1 MKMHYSHR
9 LSASQKE
16 KVVGLFIIIP
26 IIILLVVFLFI
37 GRTKHFFE
45 EKYKIKAVFKEG
57 EGLKAGIPIILSGI
71 DIGAIKSVQL
81 NEQNQVEAILEI
93 RKMYQNKIRDDSKAT
108 VAKAGFIGE
117 QRIKIYPGSVS
128 LPIIPDG
135 GQIKV
140 EEAMAMEDM
149 VNRVK
154 PVLENVEKTLNKIAE
169 IIGNIPSTA
178 ASDILGDIKSIT
190 EDLKTGKGSA
200 GAILTERELYNNINK
215 TVKKAEIAMQKVNDV
230 LIKVDETSS
239 HLPEITQTVKK
250 ELPPIL
256 EDMKVT
262 LKNIKEASGSLP
274 DILDSTKKTIKDVQ
288 QITSEI
294 PPMIDS
300 SKRAVKSIE
309 DATSR
314 LPSVI
319 ENVEKVT
326 ENVKDASDEMPEIA
340 RSARE
345 SAEDANNIIKGAKK
359 SWPIK
364 NFVKEE
370 KETKIPTGERVQNE

>member
-26 IIILLVVFLFI
+26 IIILLIVFIFI

-93 RKMYQNKIRDDSKAT
+93 RKVYQNKIRNDSKAT

-117 QRIKIYPGSVS
+117 QRIKIYPGSPA

-135 GQIKV
+135 GKINV
-140 EEAMAMEDM
+140 EEGMAIEDI
-149 VNRVK
+149 VNRVR

-169 IIGNIPSTA
+169 IAGNIPSTA
-178 ASDILGDIKSIT
+178 ASDILGNIKSIT
-190 EDLKTGKGSA
+190 EDIKKGKGTA
-200 GAILTERELYNNINK
+200 GAILTERELYNNINE
-215 TVKKAEIAMQKVNDV
+215 TVKKADNAMQKINDILV
-230 LIKVDETSS
+230 KVDNTSG
-239 HLPEITQTVKK
+239 HLPEITQSIRK

-256 EDMKVT
+256 EDMRGT
-262 LKNIKEASGSLP
+262 LKNVKESSVELPAILDSTQKIMKKIEEISARLPAIMENLEKTTNNIKEAS
-274 DILDSTKKTIKDVQ
+274 
-288 QITSEI
+288 E
-294 PPMIDS
+294 
-300 SKRAVKSIE
+300 
-309 DATSR
+309 
-314 LPSVI
+314 
-319 ENVEKVT
+319 
-326 ENVKDASDEMPEIA
+326 EMPA
-340 RSARE
+340 VASSARE
-345 SAEDANNIIKGAKK
+345 SAEDANNIIKGAKN
-359 SWPIK
+359 SWPISG
-364 NFVKEE
+364 FVQEE
-370 KETKIPTGERVQNE
+370 KETKIPTGERVENE

>member
-26 IIILLVVFLFI
+26 IIILLIVFIFI

-81 NEQNQVEAILEI
+81 NEQNQVEVTLEI
-93 RKMYQNKIRDDSKAT
+93 RKVYQNKIRNDSKAT

-135 GQIKV
+135 GTIKV
-140 EEAMAMEDM
+140 EEVMAIEDM

-154 PVLENVEKTLNKIAE
+154 PVLENVEKTLNKITE

-178 ASDILGDIKSIT
+178 ASDILGNIKSIT

-200 GAILTERELYNNINK
+200 GAILTERELYNNINE
-215 TVKKAEIAMQKVNDV
+215 TVKKAEASMQKVNNILV
-230 LIKVDETSS
+230 KVDNTSG
-239 HLPEITQTVKK
+239 HLPEITQSIRK

-256 EDMKVT
+256 EDIRGT
-262 LKNIKEASGSLP
+262 LKNVKESSAELPAVLDSTQKIMKKIEEISARLPAIMENLEKTTNNIKEAS
-274 DILDSTKKTIKDVQ
+274 
-288 QITSEI
+288 E
-294 PPMIDS
+294 
-300 SKRAVKSIE
+300 
-309 DATSR
+309 
-314 LPSVI
+314 
-319 ENVEKVT
+319 
-326 ENVKDASDEMPEIA
+326 EMPA
-340 RSARE
+340 VANSARD
-345 SAEDANNIIKGAKK
+345 SAEDANNIIKGAKG

-364 NFVKEE
+364 NFVEEE
-370 KETKIPTGERVQNE
+370 KERKIPLGERTQNE

>member
-26 IIILLVVFLFI
+26 IIILLIVFIFI

-93 RKMYQNKIRDDSKAT
+93 RKVYQSKIRNDSKAT

-117 QRIKIYPGSVS
+117 QRIKIFPGSPA

-135 GQIKV
+135 GKINV
-140 EEAMAMEDM
+140 EEAMVIDDI

-154 PVLENVEKTLNKIAE
+154 PVLENIEKTLNKIAE
-169 IIGNIPSTA
+169 IAGNIPSTA
-178 ASDILGDIKSIT
+178 ASDILGNIKSIT
-190 EDLKTGKGSA
+190 EDIKKGKGSA
-200 GAILTERELYNNINK
+200 GAILTERELYNNINE
-215 TVKKAEIAMQKVNDV
+215 TVKKADTAMQKINDILV
-230 LIKVDETSS
+230 KVDSTSG
-239 HLPEITQTVKK
+239 HLPEITQSIRK

-256 EDMKVT
+256 EDIRGTLKNVRESSVELPAVLDSTQKIMKKIEEISVRLPAIMENLEKT
-262 LKNIKEASGSLP
+262 TKNIKEAS
-274 DILDSTKKTIKDVQ
+274 
-288 QITSEI
+288 E
-294 PPMIDS
+294 
-300 SKRAVKSIE
+300 
-309 DATSR
+309 
-314 LPSVI
+314 
-319 ENVEKVT
+319 
-326 ENVKDASDEMPEIA
+326 EMPA
-340 RSARE
+340 VASSARD

-359 SWPIK
+359 SWPISG
-364 NFVKEE
+364 FVQEE

>member
-26 IIILLVVFLFI
+26 IIILLIVFIFI

-93 RKMYQNKIRDDSKAT
+93 RKVYQSKIRNDSKAT

-117 QRIKIYPGSVS
+117 QRIKIYPGSPS

-135 GQIKV
+135 GKINV
-140 EEAMAMEDM
+140 EEGMAIEDM
-149 VNRVK
+149 VNRVR

-169 IIGNIPSTA
+169 IAGNIPSTA
-178 ASDILGDIKSIT
+178 ASDIIGNIKSIT
-190 EDLKTGKGSA
+190 EDIKKGKGTA
-200 GAILTERELYNNINK
+200 GAILTERDLYNNINE
-215 TVKKAEIAMQKVNDV
+215 TVKKADTAMQKINDILV
-230 LIKVDETSS
+230 KVDNTSG
-239 HLPEITQTVKK
+239 HLPEITQSIRK

-256 EDMKVT
+256 EDIRGTLKNVKESSVELPAIIDSTQKLMKKIEEISARLPAIMENLEKT
-262 LKNIKEASGSLP
+262 TKNIKEAS
-274 DILDSTKKTIKDVQ
+274 
-288 QITSEI
+288 E
-294 PPMIDS
+294 
-300 SKRAVKSIE
+300 
-309 DATSR
+309 
-314 LPSVI
+314 
-319 ENVEKVT
+319 
-326 ENVKDASDEMPEIA
+326 EMPA
-340 RSARE
+340 VASSARD

-359 SWPIK
+359 SWPISG
-364 NFVKEE
+364 FVQEE

>member
-26 IIILLVVFLFI
+26 IIILLIVFIFI

-57 EGLKAGIPIILSGI
+57 EGLKAGIPIILSGV

-93 RKMYQNKIRDDSKAT
+93 RKVYQNKIRNDSKAT

-117 QRIKIYPGSVS
+117 QRIKIYPGSPS

-135 GQIKV
+135 GKITV
-140 EEAMAMEDM
+140 EEGMAIEDM
-149 VNRVK
+149 VNRVR

-169 IIGNIPSTA
+169 IAGNIPSTA
-178 ASDILGDIKSIT
+178 ASDILGNIKSIT
-190 EDLKTGKGSA
+190 EDIKKGKGTA
-200 GAILTERELYNNINK
+200 GAILTERELYNNINE
-215 TVKKAEIAMQKVNDV
+215 TVKKADTAMQKINDILV
-230 LIKVDETSS
+230 KVDNTSG
-239 HLPEITQTVKK
+239 HLPEITQSIRK

-256 EDMKVT
+256 EDMRGT
-262 LKNIKEASGSLP
+262 LKNVKESSVELPAILDSTQKIMKKIEEISARLPAIMENLEKTTNNIKEAS
-274 DILDSTKKTIKDVQ
+274 
-288 QITSEI
+288 E
-294 PPMIDS
+294 
-300 SKRAVKSIE
+300 
-309 DATSR
+309 
-314 LPSVI
+314 
-319 ENVEKVT
+319 
-326 ENVKDASDEMPEIA
+326 EMPA
-340 RSARE
+340 VASSARE

-359 SWPIK
+359 SWPISG
-364 NFVKEE
+364 FVQEE

>member
-1 MKMHYSHR
+1 MHYSHR

-16 KVVGLFIIIP
+16 KIVGLFIIIP
-26 IIILLVVFLFI
+26 IIILLIVFIFI

-93 RKMYQNKIRDDSKAT
+93 RKVYQSKIRNDSKAT

-117 QRIKIYPGSVS
+117 QRIKIYPGSPA

-135 GQIKV
+135 GKINV
-140 EEAMAMEDM
+140 EEGMAIEDI
-149 VNRVK
+149 VNRVR

-169 IIGNIPSTA
+169 IAGNIPSTA
-178 ASDILGDIKSIT
+178 ASDILGNIKSIT
-190 EDLKTGKGSA
+190 EDIKKGKGSA
-200 GAILTERELYNNINK
+200 GAILTERELYNNIND
-215 TVKKAEIAMQKVNDV
+215 TVKKADTAMQKINDILV
-230 LIKVDETSS
+230 KVDNTSG
-239 HLPEITQTVKK
+239 HLPEITQSIRK

-256 EDMKVT
+256 EDMRGT
-262 LKNIKEASGSLP
+262 LKNVKESTVELPAILDSTQKIMKKVEEISARLPAIMENLEKTTNNIKEAS
-274 DILDSTKKTIKDVQ
+274 
-288 QITSEI
+288 E
-294 PPMIDS
+294 
-300 SKRAVKSIE
+300 
-309 DATSR
+309 
-314 LPSVI
+314 
-319 ENVEKVT
+319 
-326 ENVKDASDEMPEIA
+326 EMPA
-340 RSARE
+340 VASSARE

-359 SWPIK
+359 SWPISG
-364 NFVKEE
+364 FVQEE

>member
-16 KVVGLFIIIP
+16 KIVGLFIIIP
-26 IIILLVVFLFI
+26 LIILLVVFIFV

-93 RKMYQNKIRDDSKAT
+93 RKVYQNKIRNDSKAT

-117 QRIKIYPGSVS
+117 QRIKIYPGSPS

-135 GQIKV
+135 GKINV
-140 EEAMAMEDM
+140 EEGMAIEDL

-169 IIGNIPSTA
+169 IAGNIPSTA
-178 ASDILGDIKSIT
+178 ASDIIGNIKSIT
-190 EDLKTGKGSA
+190 EDIKKGKGTA
-200 GAILTERELYNNINK
+200 GAILTERELYNNINE
-215 TVKKAEIAMQKVNDV
+215 TVKKADTAMQKINDILV
-230 LIKVDETSS
+230 KVDNTSG
-239 HLPEITQTVKK
+239 HLPEITQSIRK

-256 EDMKVT
+256 EDMRGT
-262 LKNIKEASGSLP
+262 LKNVKESSVELPAILDSTQKIMKKIEEISARLPAIMENLEKTTNNIKEAS
-274 DILDSTKKTIKDVQ
+274 
-288 QITSEI
+288 E
-294 PPMIDS
+294 
-300 SKRAVKSIE
+300 
-309 DATSR
+309 
-314 LPSVI
+314 
-319 ENVEKVT
+319 
-326 ENVKDASDEMPEIA
+326 EMPA
-340 RSARE
+340 VASSARE

-359 SWPIK
+359 SWPISG
-364 NFVKEE
+364 FVQEE

>member
-26 IIILLVVFLFI
+26 IIILLIVFIFI

-93 RKMYQNKIRDDSKAT
+93 RKVYQNKIRNDSKAT

-128 LPIIPDG
+128 LPIIPNG
-135 GQIKV
+135 GSITV
-140 EEAMAMEDM
+140 EEGMAMEDM

-169 IIGNIPSTA
+169 ITGNIPSTA
-178 ASDILGDIKSIT
+178 TSDILGNIKSIT
-190 EDLKTGKGSA
+190 EDIKKGKGTA
-200 GAILTERELYNNINK
+200 GAILTERELYNNINE
-215 TVKKAEIAMQKVNDV
+215 TVKKADTAMQKINDILV
-230 LIKVDETSS
+230 KVDNTSS
-239 HLPEITQTVKK
+239 HLPEITQTVRK

-256 EDMKVT
+256 EDIKVT
-262 LKNIKEASGSLP
+262 LKSIKEALGSLP

-300 SKRAVKSIE
+300 SKIAVKNIE

-319 ENVEKVT
+319 ETVEKIT
-326 ENVKDASDEMPEIA
+326 KNVKDASDEMPEIA

-345 SAEDANNIIKGAKK
+345 STEDANNIIKGAKN

-364 NFVKEE
+364 NFVEEE
-370 KETKIPTGERVQNE
+370 KERKIPLGERTQHE